1 VAARATSKLPAFLS
15 HDECDALSFAA
26 GQQIHQRGA
35 GTGRARTYAAN
46 RCIWLADD
54 LPERVY
60 LLQSGRIEI
69 SAIDADG
76 AQSVLRVVEPGE
88 LFGELCFCA
97 HRNEHL
103 GTIARALTKSTVIEN
118 SYEAFARSL
127 RYEDGSAARLL
138 ETFCHRVADMERR
151 TRVLTC
157 RNARKRVALALIDLC
172 ELRALTKQGNKDRA
186 VLAISHAELADR
198 IAMTRSHTTVVLTRL
213 RAEGLIAY
221 DRTSRLTVNIDRL
234 RKLFG

>member
-1 VAARATSKLPAFLS
+1 M
-15 HDECDALSFAA
+15 
-26 GQQIHQRGA
+26 
-35 GTGRARTYAAN
+35 
-46 RCIWLADD
+46 
-54 LPERVY
+54 
-60 LLQSGRIEI
+60 
-69 SAIDADG
+69 
-76 AQSVLRVVEPGE
+76 
-88 LFGELCFCA
+88 
-97 HRNEHL
+97 
-103 GTIARALTKSTVIEN
+103 ARALTKSTVIEN
-118 SYEAFARSL
+118 SYETFARSL

-172 ELRALTKQGNKDRA
+172 ELRALTKQGKKDRA

-221 DRTSRLTVNIDRL
+221 DRTSLLTVNIGPL